1 MQISIRVLSI
11 GLLGASLSGCF
22 TTPTKTARLPEVVGP
37 AATAST
43 EPVPAAKVVEP
54 AAIPTEHKPP
64 APAEPGDVWQRI
76 RGGFSL
82 HIPKNRRIDQ
92 LMHVY
97 RDQERMDRIQ
107 TRAAPWLHYIANELE
122 GRKLPMELA
131 LLPAVESAYQARVFS
146 PRGAAGIWQFMG
158 ATGGQY
164 GLEQNWWYDG
174 RMDVVDSTRA
184 ALDYLS
190 WLRRRYHGDWL
201 LALAAYNSGI
211 RTVDRAIRR
220 NKRRGRPHDFWH
232 LRLPRETRSYVP
244 QWLALLRI
252 IRDPA
257 RYGVALHPVE
267 DRQTFATLKIDK
279 PIDLRVAAKLT
290 DIPLSDL
297 VSLNPGLKHLH
308 TGSNKG
314 YRMHLPHHRVD
325 DFKKK
330 LASIPKA
337 ELAGWRHYRVRRG
350 DVLGRIA
357 RRHGITVTAIK
368 QANNL
373 KSSRIRIGQRLKLPI
388 GDSAA
393 PLAIARRGKPRATPR
408 ARTIKHVKTQP
419 RVAATRRPVAATKP
433 PASGIAY
440 KVRGGDSLWLI
451 ARRFGVPVARLAAWN
466 DIAINQ
472 TLRPGR
478 TLRIHTGSRE
488 ADKGST
494 RIHYKVRK
502 GDSLYLIAR
511 RFRVKMDQLQSWN
524 KLDDKYL
531 MPGQKLTLYLE

>member
-22 TTPTKTARLPEVVGP
+22 TTPTKTARLPDVVGP

-43 EPVPAAKVVEP
+43 EPAPPAKVAEP
-54 AAIPTEHKPP
+54 AAAATPTQRKPP

-76 RGGFSL
+76 RDGFSL

-97 RDQERMDRIQ
+97 RKQERMDRIQ
-107 TRAAPWLHYIANELE
+107 ARAAPWLHYIANELE
-122 GRKLPMELA
+122 RRELPMELA

-190 WLRRRYHGDWL
+190 WLQRRYHGDWL

-211 RTVDRAIRR
+211 RTVDRAIRH

-252 IRDPA
+252 IRDPE

-267 DRQTFATLKIDK
+267 DRQTFATLQIDK

-290 DIPLSDL
+290 GIPLADL
-297 VSLNPGLKHLH
+297 VTLNPGLKHLH
-308 TGSNKG
+308 TGSNDG
-314 YRMHLPHHRVD
+314 YKLHLPRHRVD

-330 LASIPKA
+330 LASIPTA
-337 ELAGWRHYRVRRG
+337 ELAGWRQYRVKPG

-357 RRHGITVTAIK
+357 RRNGITVTAIK

-388 GDSAA
+388 GEGAA
-393 PLAIARRGKPRATPR
+393 PLVIARQGKSR
-408 ARTIKHVKTQP
+408 
-419 RVAATRRPVAATKP
+419 TKP
-433 PASGIAY
+433 VKAARPRPASPRPAVTAGKQQARGIAY
-440 KVRGGDSLWLI
+440 KVRSGDSLWVI

-478 TLRIHTGSRE
+478 TLRIHTGSRA

>member
-1 MQISIRVLSI
+1 MQFSLRVLSI
-11 GLLGASLSGCF
+11 SLLGASLSGCF
-22 TTPTKTARLPEVVGP
+22 TTPTKTARLPDVVTP
-37 AATAST
+37 ATAVNT
-43 EPVPAAKVVEP
+43 EPAPPVKRAEP
-54 AAIPTEHKPP
+54 AAIPTQHKPP
-64 APAEPGDVWQRI
+64 TPAKPRDVWQRI
-76 RGGFSL
+76 RDGFSL

-92 LMHVY
+92 LLHVY
-97 RDQERMDRIQ
+97 REQERMDRIQ
-107 TRAAPWLHYIANELE
+107 ARAAPWLHYIANELE
-122 GRKLPMELA
+122 SRKLPMELA

-190 WLRRRYHGDWL
+190 WLQRRYHGDWL

-220 NKRRGRPHDFWH
+220 NKRHGRPHDFWH

-252 IRDPA
+252 IRDPGH
-257 RYGVALHPVE
+257 YGVALHPVE
-267 DRQTFATLKIDK
+267 DRQTFATLRIDK
-279 PIDLRVAAKLT
+279 PIDLRIAAKLT
-290 DIPLSDL
+290 SIPLSDL
-297 VSLNPGLKHLH
+297 VTLNPGLRHLH
-308 TGSNKG
+308 TGSNDSYKL
-314 YRMHLPHHRVD
+314 HLPRHRID
-325 DFKKK
+325 DFRKK

-337 ELAGWRHYRVRRG
+337 ELIGWRHYQVKPG

-357 RRHGITVTAIK
+357 LAHGTTVTAIK
-368 QANNL
+368 LANNL
-373 KSSRIRIGQRLKLPI
+373 KGSRIRIGQRLKLPI
-388 GDSAA
+388 GDSATPMA
-393 PLAIARRGKPRATPR
+393 ISPRKAKPMAAAHTKPARNHRTRLASSG
-408 ARTIKHVKTQP
+408 HL
-419 RVAATRRPVAATKP
+419 ATKTTRK
-433 PASGIAY
+433 ADGITY
-440 KVRGGDSLWLI
+440 KVRSGDSLWII
-451 ARRFGVPVARLAAWN
+451 AQHFDVPVTRLAAWN

-478 TLRIHTGSRE
+478 MLRIHTGSRT